1 MLSVQLDTSFF
12 FKLKYTF
19 DVLDFN
25 KVTMIIQMWVVFFFF
40 CIDMYFHFSWVN

>member
-25 KVTMIIQMWVVFFFF
+25 KVTMIIQMWVGFFFF
-40 CIDMYFHFSWVN
+40 FALTCIFISVG

>member
-40 CIDMYFHFSWVN
+40 LH